1 MSNLYRIRVSN
12 KKGSFEVDI
21 VSDAHYHIDYIINN
35 YHDIF
40 NNKGF
45 FDNISGELIW
55 RKVSKGEITV
65 TSVKRV
71 VDKATAPEEPSSFD
85 PTLVSD
91 IEEFKKE
98 VFKMYNKLASN
109 NELKE
114 FRYLRGKY
122 ALEEGLNK
130 MQKTLTI
137 EII

>member
-71 VDKATAPEEPSSFD
+71 VDKATAPN
-85 PTLVSD
+85 PTLSYVLFTIPSNNYQEIENKATYKVMGKEMESD
-91 IEEFKKE
+91 IVAKSIGTP
-98 VFKMYNKLASN
+98 NKV
-109 NELKE
+109 
-114 FRYLRGKY
+114 
-122 ALEEGLNK
+122 LN
-130 MQKTLTI
+130 LP
-137 EII
+137 EIVNDS